1 MGTIVN
7 KQPIVT
13 ENVKPNQPEREIPT
27 RRLLGDS
34 MGQFGLNISSG
45 LLGLIT
51 YYYTDV
57 VGVSAAI
64 VGTVLL
70 LTKILDAFA
79 DVGMGV
85 LVDRTKSKYGQAR
98 PWLRWMTIPMF
109 VSLLLVFSV
118 PDISPTGKIIYA
130 VVTNL
135 IFYLFVYTPTSIPYS
150 SLMALTTRNNYERSL
165 MGIFRSA
172 GGYLS
177 GMIVAIAFIP
187 VVTAMGGGRKEWTIL
202 SGVFAAVAAIG
213 IFVAFLSNK
222 EKYNNVQLDELGFFQ
237 DKVPLSQGLKM
248 LFANK
253 YWVQIL
259 IVMTVVN
266 ILFALNV
273 AAGSYFAK
281 YIWGNVS
288 LVGLM
293 GAIGLIPVIIG
304 FSLSGPFIKRFG
316 KRNTALGGIIIAL
329 IAAVIRLISPE
340 SIILGLVCSIFQ
352 ALGTIPLMAVGT
364 ALTTDTI
371 EYGEWKFN
379 KRLVGLT
386 NSVIGFG
393 SKVGTAVG
401 TAMIGWL
408 LALGG
413 YVEQAA
419 TQGAGAKQAIIALN
433 IYVPIFILLIL
444 AVALYKYKLDKEYP
458 KIIQELDARKQ
469 A

>member
-7 KQPIVT
+7 EQPIVT
-13 ENVKPNQPEREIPT
+13 ENVKPKQPEREIPT

-64 VGTVLL
+64 VGTVPL

-109 VSLLLVFSV
+109 VSSAAVFSV

-135 IFYLFVYTPTSIPYS
+135 IFYILVYTPTSIPYS

-187 VVTAMGGGRKEWTIL
+187 VVTAMGE
-202 SGVFAAVAAIG
+202 
-213 IFVAFLSNK
+213 
-222 EKYNNVQLDELGFFQ
+222 
-237 DKVPLSQGLKM
+237 
-248 LFANK
+248 
-253 YWVQIL
+253 
-259 IVMTVVN
+259 
-266 ILFALNV
+266 
-273 AAGSYFAK
+273 
-281 YIWGNVS
+281 
-288 LVGLM
+288 
-293 GAIGLIPVIIG
+293 
-304 FSLSGPFIKRFG
+304 
-316 KRNTALGGIIIAL
+316 
-329 IAAVIRLISPE
+329 
-340 SIILGLVCSIFQ
+340 
-352 ALGTIPLMAVGT
+352 
-364 ALTTDTI
+364 
-371 EYGEWKFN
+371 
-379 KRLVGLT
+379 
-386 NSVIGFG
+386 
-393 SKVGTAVG
+393 
-401 TAMIGWL
+401 
-408 LALGG
+408 
-413 YVEQAA
+413 
-419 TQGAGAKQAIIALN
+419 
-433 IYVPIFILLIL
+433 
-444 AVALYKYKLDKEYP
+444 
-458 KIIQELDARKQ
+458 DARNGRS
-469 A
+469 